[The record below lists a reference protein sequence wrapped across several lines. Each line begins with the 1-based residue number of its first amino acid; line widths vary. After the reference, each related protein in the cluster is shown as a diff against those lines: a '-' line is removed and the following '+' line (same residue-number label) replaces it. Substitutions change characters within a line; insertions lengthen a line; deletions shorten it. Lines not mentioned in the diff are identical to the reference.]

1 MQQIREFALREH
13 LTAQPAM
20 FDMVEQY
27 EGTIYF
33 TGHHWESSSRN
44 AARYTEEE
52 ARDVAARLAPS
63 PVEVFNIAEFER
75 RGAVFSK
82 VWRATAEKLEELGV
96 HDRKIKA
103 AAARAA
109 ANAALAAVYGTDDL
123 SAT

>member
-27 EGTIYF
+27 EQTIYF
-33 TGHHWESSSRN
+33 TGHHWEASPRN

-52 ARDVAARLAPS
+52 ARIVATGLAPS
-63 PVEVFNIAEFER
+63 PVEVFKIAESER
-75 RGAVFSK
+75 RGEVFSQ
-82 VWRATAEKLEELGV
+82 VWRATAEKLEELGIL
-96 HDRKIKA
+96 DRKIKA
-103 AAARAA
+103 ATARAA
-109 ANAALAAVYGTDDL
+109 AQAALVAVYGTADL